1 MDEPL
6 EKLGVTTIS
15 STTISSK
22 TIGSKNKRWER
33 GMNAVA
39 PAGMEY
45 SET

>member
-6 EKLGVTTIS
+6 EKSGVTTNRL
-15 STTISSK
+15 
-22 TIGSKNKRWER
+22 KNKRWER

-39 PAGMEY
+39 SAGMEY